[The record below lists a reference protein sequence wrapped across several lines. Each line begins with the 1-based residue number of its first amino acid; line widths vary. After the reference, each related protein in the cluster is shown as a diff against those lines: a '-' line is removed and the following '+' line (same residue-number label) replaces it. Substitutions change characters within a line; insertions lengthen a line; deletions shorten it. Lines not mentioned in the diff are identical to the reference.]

1 MNIKVRDEDLG
12 SCCVE
17 SFDNIDK
24 DAQYLIKALCVL
36 QMMVLNSKEDPEKH
50 KKLVKVLKE
59 TTAKANTIF
68 NEDFKDVNIKEVK
81 YDATANFN

>member
-1 MNIKVRDEDLG
+1 MNIKVKDNDLG
-12 SCCVE
+12 TCTVDSVE
-17 SFDNIDK
+17 DIDK

-36 QMMVLNSKEDPEKH
+36 QIMVLNSKENPEKH
-50 KKLVKVLKE
+50 KELVKVLKE
-59 TTAKANTIF
+59 TTAKANAIF